1 MVRMLFTLKGHRKY
15 TRLQQRWTSVFL
27 KLLKISLGIVR
38 FFSYICNTLIQS
50 QTGSS
55 MKKTKRTEAFNWSR
69 NPSRE
74 NISKVFL
81 ADPHALTT
89 FGKNITKD
97 EFCNS
102 MATYNKIRLLEMKK
116 QFFRNMFYTTLA
128 LIPLFF
134 FIYNIFIGVSRW
146 VSNVITK
153 TQL

>member
-1 MVRMLFTLKGHRKY
+1 
-15 TRLQQRWTSVFL
+15 
-27 KLLKISLGIVR
+27 
-38 FFSYICNTLIQS
+38 
-50 QTGSS
+50 

-102 MATYNKIRLLEMKK
+102 MATYNKIRSLEMKK

-134 FIYNIFIGVSRW
+134 FIYNIFIGVSR
-146 VSNVITK
+146 
-153 TQL
+153 